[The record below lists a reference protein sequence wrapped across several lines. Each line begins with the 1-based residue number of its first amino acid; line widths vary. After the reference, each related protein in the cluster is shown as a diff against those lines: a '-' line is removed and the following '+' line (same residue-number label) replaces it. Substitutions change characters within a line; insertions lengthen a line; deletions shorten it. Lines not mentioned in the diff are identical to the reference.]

1 MKLKEKILWI
11 LAFIWT
17 NIIPLLLVVGF
28 CIGVFFNL
36 AYVQNLSTLLS
47 LIITIVG
54 GFGLI
59 FGFGKLLKK
68 W

>member
-1 MKLKEKILWI
+1 MNLKDKFLWI

-17 NIIPLLLVVGF
+17 NILPLLLVVGF

-36 AYVQNLSTLLS
+36 AYVQNLSFALS

-54 GFGLI
+54 GAGLI
-59 FGFGKLLKK
+59 FGFGKLLQK

>member
-1 MKLKEKILWI
+1 MNFKNTILWI
-11 LAFIWT
+11 LFFIWT
-17 NIIPLLLVVGF
+17 NIIPLLLVIGF

-36 AYVQNLSTLLS
+36 AYVQNLSLTLS

-54 GFGLI
+54 GAGLI